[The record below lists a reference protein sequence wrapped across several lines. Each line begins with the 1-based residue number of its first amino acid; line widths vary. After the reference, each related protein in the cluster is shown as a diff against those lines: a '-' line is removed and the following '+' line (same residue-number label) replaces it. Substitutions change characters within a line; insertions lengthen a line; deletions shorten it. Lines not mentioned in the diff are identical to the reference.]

1 MSHLEVT
8 TAVLS
13 AFIIH
18 VIPKHI
24 VMLIT
29 ELKFPADHSKIILPV
44 FISQLLFI
52 ILRYSISQFHS
63 PKI

>member
-1 MSHLEVT
+1 MSHLEVI

-24 VMLIT
+24 VMPIA
-29 ELKFPADHSKIILPV
+29 ELKFPADHSKVIQQV
-44 FISQLLFI
+44 FTSQLLFI

>member
-1 MSHLEVT
+1 MSHLEVI

-24 VMLIT
+24 VMPIA
-29 ELKFPADHSKIILPV
+29 ELKFPVDHSKVILQV
-44 FISQLLFI
+44 FTSQLLFI
-52 ILRYSISQFHS
+52 IPHYSISQFHS

>member
-1 MSHLEVT
+1 MSHLEVI

-24 VMLIT
+24 VMPIT
-29 ELKFPADHSKIILPV
+29 ELKFLADHSKVILPV

>member
-1 MSHLEVT
+1 MSHLEVI

-18 VIPKHI
+18 VIPKHT

>member
-1 MSHLEVT
+1 MSHLEVIA
-8 TAVLS
+8 AVLS
-13 AFIIH
+13 AFIIR

-24 VMLIT
+24 VMPIA
-29 ELKFPADHSKIILPV
+29 ELKFPADHSKVILPV
-44 FISQLLFI
+44 FTSQLLFI